1 MGFFDFFKKK
11 PDPIQE
17 MRDKMFNQMF
27 PKGDK
32 DILAATNQLL
42 NILNHSIPLNEA
54 KSIITKS
61 YIICL
66 LASEKDKF
74 DKERLK
80 LHLSGYCIQHFD
92 EKQLD
97 EFYNYIMAI
106 NSARIFSG
114 RTPSEVRKQGDTY
127 LW

>member
-1 MGFFDFFKKK
+1 MGFFDLFKKK

-42 NILNHSIPLNEA
+42 TILNHSIPINEA

-66 LASEKDKF
+66 LTSEKDKF

-80 LHLSGYCIQHFD
+80 LHLDGYCIQHFD
-92 EKQLD
+92 EKQVD

-114 RTPSEVRKQGDTY
+114 RTPSEVGKQGDTY

>member
-1 MGFFDFFKKK
+1 MTIFINYFLTNLMAKW
-11 PDPIQE
+11 
-17 MRDKMFNQMF
+17 FNLW
-27 PKGDK
+27 GEY
-32 DILAATNQLL
+32 
-42 NILNHSIPLNEA
+42 ILNHSISLNEA
-54 KSIITKS
+54 KAIITKS

-80 LHLSGYCIQHFD
+80 LHLSGYCIQYFD

-106 NSARIFSG
+106 NSARIFSR
-114 RTPSEVRKQGDTY
+114 RTPSEVTKQGDKY